1 VTAQDA
7 GFEGPIER
15 HLSEAVAQQEA
26 IFRDTFPGALG
37 VHIDEIGEGFA
48 RGSLEVDGRVKN
60 PGGVAHGG
68 ALAGFGDTLAAW
80 ASFTVLAEGEIF
92 TTIEFKAN
100 FLGGVARGRL
110 SGESRVVHRGSR
122 TAVLDVKIYTDDDER
137 RLICAMLVTQA
148 ILRPEQPDGER
159 SRY

>member
-1 VTAQDA
+1 VTAEDA

-15 HLSEAVAQQEA
+15 HLSDAVAQQEA

-37 VHIDEIGEGFA
+37 VRIDEIGEGFA
-48 RGSLEVDGRVKN
+48 RGSLQVDGRVKN

-80 ASFTVLAEGEIF
+80 ATFTVLAEGEIF

-100 FLGGVARGRL
+100 FISGVAGGGL
-110 SGESRVVHRGSR
+110 TGESRVAHRGGR
-122 TAVLDVKIYTDDDER
+122 TAVLDVKIHTDDDES
-137 RLICAMLVTQA
+137 RLVCAMIVTQA
-148 ILRPEQPDGER
+148 ILRPERPETDQ